1 MKKSSLIGVL
11 LLGTSLVFGQ
21 SAKKLKGE
29 VIANVEAEK
38 ANLIEVSDKI
48 WAAAEIAFQEKV
60 S

>member
-48 WAAAEIAFQEKV
+48 
-60 S
+60 